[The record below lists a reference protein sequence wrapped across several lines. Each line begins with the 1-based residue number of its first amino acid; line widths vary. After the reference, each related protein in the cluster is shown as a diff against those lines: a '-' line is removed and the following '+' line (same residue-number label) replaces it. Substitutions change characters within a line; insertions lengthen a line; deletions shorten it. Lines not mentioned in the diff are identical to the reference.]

1 MYTVNTLSKYLR
13 EKRLD
18 LGLTLRK
25 VEDLTGISNAYI
37 SQVENAK
44 IIQPTPKI
52 LRKLS
57 DCYELS
63 YSRLLEMAGHP
74 IITNSS
80 STVQF
85 RTSSRLIDITIDE
98 EKELAEYLTFLR
110 SRRRKK

>member
-1 MYTVNTLSKYLR
+1 VNELSKYLR

-63 YSRLLEMAGHP
+63 YPRLLEMAGHP
-74 IITNSS
+74 IISNSS
-80 STVQF
+80 STIQF
-85 RTSSRLIDITIDE
+85 KTSSRLIDITADE
-98 EKELAEYLTFLR
+98 EKELTEYLTFI
-110 SRRRKK
+110 RRRRTK

>member
-1 MYTVNTLSKYLR
+1 MNTLSKYLR
-13 EKRLD
+13 DKRLD

-25 VEDLTGISNAYI
+25 VEEMTGISNAYI

-63 YSRLLEMAGHP
+63 YTRLLQMAGHP
-74 IITNSS
+74 IISNSS

-85 RTSSRLIDITIDE
+85 RTSSGLLDITPDE
-98 EKELAEYLTFLR
+98 EKELTEYLTFLR
-110 SRRRKK
+110 SRRRKR

>member
-1 MYTVNTLSKYLR
+1 MNTLSKYLK

-25 VEDLTGISNAYI
+25 VEELTGISNAYI
-37 SQVENAK
+37 SQVEHAK

-52 LRKLS
+52 LRKFS

-63 YSRLLEMAGHP
+63 YPRLLQMAGHP
-74 IITNSS
+74 IISNSS

-85 RTSSRLIDITIDE
+85 KTSSRLVDITLDE
-98 EKELAEYLTFLR
+98 EKELTEYLSFLR
-110 SRRRKK
+110 RKRKK